1 VLRIAISYSY
11 PAVCKTLCI
20 AAFLKGTALMLDL
33 HALRSLPQ
41 TRWIEKR
48 IFFEITE
55 GGQPV
60 SCAISEAAL
69 EQVSHHSCARLADA
83 LASFAACRGQIE
95 AAAHRKFLRRN
106 TGSAGPVNLW
116 ADDLDDP
123 APAGTPM
130 LAARLRWAEAA

>member
-1 VLRIAISYSY
+1 MLRITISYCY

-33 HALRSLPQ
+33 HTLSFLPQ

-55 GGQPV
+55 GSQPV

-69 EQVSHHSCARLADA
+69 EQVSNHPCACRADV
-83 LASFAACRGQIE
+83 LASFATCRGQIE
-95 AAAHRKFLRRN
+95 TAARRKFLQRN
-106 TGSAGPVNLW
+106 PGSVGPVNLW

-123 APAGTPM
+123 APEATPM
-130 LAARLRWAEAA
+130 LAVRLRWAEAA